1 MSYLSQNTSYRRSS
15 SRDSSHETVVLE
27 EDKGSQGSKEYKRR
41 CCTRI
46 SSVVNVTLL
55 IGLCVPKTFAST
67 DRHSE
72 ITQRDSTGDIMKQ
85 CKLTINA
92 TVGALQRSEG
102 PDCSR
107 TKGHKG
113 YRNCADNPS
122 WACIGQCMDCYGNG
136 TCLDYNSMTQHLGNQ
151 SPCTTEAE
159 KIMCCTLLHMR
170 PDDQCRNGGKLF
182 CEGGEGD
189 TYAPKCT
196 CLVGW
201 TGETCKDRMNET
213 CTRISSV
220 VNVTLLIVLCV
231 QKTLASTDR
240 HSEITQR
247 DSTGDIKYCIN
258 VKGSPCKGF
267 DCRQCKLTINAT
279 VGALQRSEG
288 SDCSTRK
295 GHILGYRNC
304 ADNPSWDCIGQC
316 MDCYG
321 NGTCLDYNSMTQHLG
336 NQSPCTIYAEKIM
349 CCTLLHM
356 LPDDHCRNGGKLFCE
371 GGEGDTYAPKCTCPV
386 GWTGKTCET
395 RMNET
400 VTCKCFKTDIPWTSF
415 CGENDMYNCTDDGR
429 PENWTECRQTIEGV
443 TFSRCACEKSEGD
456 TFVPVT
462 PGEKA
467 TLTCRYG
474 SNSTWYHDRKLV
486 VSDNTRRVNRDG
498 TLEVL
503 KATIDDDEMYECH
516 VARATGLQ
524 IYRFLLQVQVPI
536 GILPGRDTIMAKPS
550 SKAFLHCEV
559 YGNPK
564 PSVSWTKNG
573 SPLRSSSRYETFS
586 NGTLLIQSVTPG
598 DADSY
603 TCRADNGVSTP
614 VDRTIKLLLRV
625 MLVARIENRNGRVM
639 EGGRIRLSCE
649 GKGYPKPAITWE
661 KAGRALVSGGNVL
674 IRGNGG
680 LKIRDATSSDTG
692 TYTCIVSNTDVK
704 IEASTSVQVVP
715 KNVMTRTV

>member
-336 NQSPCTIYAEKIM
+336 NQSPCTTEAEKIM

-371 GGEGDTYAPKCTCPV
+371 GDTYATNCTCPV
-386 GWTGKTCET
+386 GWTGETCET